1 MRKGERRKEDA
12 SDERTK
18 NKRGVERG
26 ESERTITD
34 DLTFR
39 EKRSDRSSEEPSDA
53 GSRTK
58 IQFDPS
64 IDSGD
69 GSEIE
74 GDGISSGLMDLSAM
88 EERQD
93 RRRDVTDN
101 DQAPCEERRRRKKRD
116 SLRND
121 RVETR
126 SLHLDL
132 RVPLPAIR
140 SDLLSNVL
148 SLLIAVRPDQK
159 KVVVFGFLPDVGRDE
174 LHALLEMRERDD
186 KGKGEQ

>member
-18 NKRGVERG
+18 NKKGVERG

-39 EKRSDRSSEEPSDA
+39 EKRSDRSSEESSDA

-88 EERQD
+88 EER
-93 RRRDVTDN
+93 
-101 DQAPCEERRRRKKRD
+101 
-116 SLRND
+116 
-121 RVETR
+121 
-126 SLHLDL
+126 
-132 RVPLPAIR
+132 
-140 SDLLSNVL
+140 
-148 SLLIAVRPDQK
+148 
-159 KVVVFGFLPDVGRDE
+159 
-174 LHALLEMRERDD
+174 RER
-186 KGKGEQ
+186 QTRCC